1 MDATPATERQKAEK
15 NTKKR
20 ERGRTVEK
28 RWQNLN
34 TNMSKKAQK
43 RKLKQILETQTNPT
57 IYDERKAI

>member
-20 ERGRTVEK
+20 ERGGTLEK

-34 TNMSKKAQK
+34 TNVSKKGQK
-43 RKLKQILETQTNPT
+43 RKLKQILETQTNLT
-57 IYDERKAI
+57 IYDERKTI